1 MKACE
6 HGVSAGTA
14 QRELAVGPLESHATF
29 GQLVKVGCLHHW
41 MVVATQ
47 RVIQIIGDQEK
58 NVWTLRSVG
67 MAGKRRE
74 NGNEYQYKYNAFL
87 FLTPSL

>member
-1 MKACE
+1 MKARE

-29 GQLVKVGCLHHW
+29 GQLVKVGRLHQR

-47 RVIQIIGDQEK
+47 RIVQVIGDQEED
-58 NVWTLRSVG
+58 VRTLRGAG

-74 NGNEYQYKYNAFL
+74 NRNYRQ
-87 FLTPSL
+87 